1 MLEHGE
7 DAMGDDAV
15 QQLVGA
21 ARRYRAAFYAF
32 QAAVTAYQEHGEGR
46 TRRHLDEAEAALNAA
61 QEALFAAA
69 LASDDAA
76 VLLPEDDEAPE
87 EAPGGTAAEPEEL
100 PGIHRLVPAWDQSRR
115 P

>member
-1 MLEHGE
+1 
-7 DAMGDDAV
+7 MGDDAV

-46 TRRHLDEAEAALNAA
+46 TRRHLDEAEAALNVA
-61 QEALFAAA
+61 QEALFGAA

-76 VLLPEDDEAPE
+76 VLLPEDDAAPE
-87 EAPGGTAAEPEEL
+87 GQDIAAQDTAVAEPEDL
-100 PGIHRLVPAWDQSRR
+100 PGIHRLVPSWDQSRR

>member
-1 MLEHGE
+1 
-7 DAMGDDAV
+7 MGDDPV
-15 QQLVGA
+15 QQLVTT

-32 QAAVTAYQEHGEGR
+32 QAAMTAYQEHGEGR
-46 TRRHLDEAEAALNAA
+46 TRRQLDEAEAALNAA

-87 EAPGGTAAEPEEL
+87 GQGSAPQEAEAAEPEDR
-100 PGIHRLVPAWDQSRR
+100 PAIHRLVPSWDPSRR

>member
-1 MLEHGE
+1 MR
-7 DAMGDDAV
+7 DDPV
-15 QQLVGA
+15 QRLVGT

-32 QAAVTAYQEHGEGR
+32 QAAVTAYREHGEGR

-61 QEALFAAA
+61 QEALFGAA

-76 VLLPEDDEAPE
+76 VLLPEDDVAAEGQGIAPQDV
-87 EAPGGTAAEPEEL
+87 AVAEPEDL
-100 PGIHRLVPAWDQSRR
+100 PGIHRLVPSWDYSRR

>member
-1 MLEHGE
+1 
-7 DAMGDDAV
+7 MGDDAV

-46 TRRHLDEAEAALNAA
+46 TRRHLDEAEAVLNAA

-76 VLLPEDDEAPE
+76 VLLPEDDETPEDAPPDP
-87 EAPGGTAAEPEEL
+87 AVAEPADL

>member
-1 MLEHGE
+1 MV
-7 DAMGDDAV
+7 DDSV

-46 TRRHLDEAEAALNAA
+46 TRRHLDEAEAALSAA
-61 QEALFAAA
+61 QEALFGAA

-76 VLLPEDDEAPE
+76 VLLPEDDVAPE
-87 EAPGGTAAEPEEL
+87 GPDIAPQDAEVAEPEDL
-100 PGIHRLVPAWDQSRR
+100 SGIHRLVPSWDQSRR
-115 P
+115 T

>member
-1 MLEHGE
+1 MS
-7 DAMGDDAV
+7 DDPV

-21 ARRYRAAFYAF
+21 ARRYRATFFAF

-46 TRRHLDEAEAALNAA
+46 TRRHLDEAEAALNDA

-76 VLLPEDDEAPE
+76 VLLPEDDAAPE
-87 EAPGGTAAEPEEL
+87 GQDTEDTEAAEAADQ
-100 PGIHRLVPAWDQSRR
+100 PGIHRLVPSWDQSRR

>member
-1 MLEHGE
+1 MHDES
-7 DAMGDDAV
+7 V
-15 QQLVGA
+15 QELVGA

-61 QEALFAAA
+61 QEDLFAAA

-76 VLLPEDDEAPE
+76 VLLPEDDDTPEGHGLAPQD
-87 EAPGGTAAEPEEL
+87 AAVAEVDEL
-100 PGIHRLVPAWDQSRR
+100 PAIHRLVPSWDQSRR